1 MLRINRRLYLF
12 LPAWK
17 LQLQIM
23 ALWHLTISYDL
34 LVVQIGGI
42 VAGSIVM
49 DVELYVLLEGGEVE
63 LNGTT

>member
-1 MLRINRRLYLF
+1 
-12 LPAWK
+12 
-17 LQLQIM
+17 M